1 MNGLMTRTCL
11 TTLSLVVLV
20 ILALISATAC
30 EESTP
35 SRDSE
40 FSAVATVQSTII
52 AGSPTVSVTTSIS
65 TQTPTPEPDLEATV
79 QAMVLA
85 VLPTATPTVTPD
97 LPATIE
103 AGVAATVAA
112 IPTNTSTATS
122 TPSPTP
128 TASIPTTTPV
138 PIATHSPTATVI
150 PTPTLSQMVEA
161 IKLSIAYIETADG
174 GGTGF
179 IVDEDGLLVTNA
191 HVVNDSLTVNV
202 VFEDGNEYDGNVLGV
217 DERAD
222 LAIVKLRADRKFS
235 AMGLGN
241 SDDVDVG
248 DEVIALGFPLS
259 YELGSS
265 LTVTRGIISAKRS
278 FEGVERFQ
286 TDAALNPGNSGGP
299 LVSRDGKVVGV
310 NYAEL
315 AMSDGSPVDNIGFSI
330 AINEL
335 KRRLASLRSGENELF
350 PTPTPGLW
358 STYRNEDYG
367 YQLETAPDWSL
378 DEETEDGNA
387 TFWTEDSTGILKV
400 IIRELRRNSTLEEL
414 ADSERNLFEELSLQ
428 ESWNLLET
436 KAFQRREERG
446 REYYHFA
453 YRRQSSDEYCVTD
466 GISRIF
472 VSDFYPSKPYGF
484 VVRISVCERS
494 LDRYAAERDEMLS
507 SFADSD
513 TFPPTPT
520 PVPWITLRNERYGYR
535 LDVPPDLTE
544 AEETNDNVV
553 TMVSG
558 GGQSLFTILALDLG
572 EQLDLKMMAE
582 IWRDV
587 LTESARDDGWV
598 LFEILSLQK
607 EQSRGDEFYH
617 LHYRRQKTDDSCV
630 EDGITRILLSDSY
643 PSKPFGFV
651 VGGQICEDSLDL
663 YEDTRREMIE
673 SFGAR

>member
-1 MNGLMTRTCL
+1 M
-11 TTLSLVVLV
+11 
-20 ILALISATAC
+20 
-30 EESTP
+30 
-35 SRDSE
+35 
-40 FSAVATVQSTII
+40 
-52 AGSPTVSVTTSIS
+52 
-65 TQTPTPEPDLEATV
+65 
-79 QAMVLA
+79 
-85 VLPTATPTVTPD
+85 
-97 LPATIE
+97 
-103 AGVAATVAA
+103 
-112 IPTNTSTATS
+112 
-122 TPSPTP
+122 
-128 TASIPTTTPV
+128 
-138 PIATHSPTATVI
+138 
-150 PTPTLSQMVEA
+150 
-161 IKLSIAYIETADG
+161 
-174 GGTGF
+174 
-179 IVDEDGLLVTNA
+179 
-191 HVVNDSLTVNV
+191 
-202 VFEDGNEYDGNVLGV
+202 
-217 DERAD
+217 
-222 LAIVKLRADRKFS
+222 
-235 AMGLGN
+235 
-241 SDDVDVG
+241 
-248 DEVIALGFPLS
+248 
-259 YELGSS
+259 
-265 LTVTRGIISAKRS
+265 
-278 FEGVERFQ
+278 
-286 TDAALNPGNSGGP
+286 
-299 LVSRDGKVVGV
+299 GV

-358 STYRNEDYG
+358 TTYRNEDYG
-367 YQLETAPDWSL
+367 YHLETAPGWIL
-378 DEETEDGNA
+378 DEETDGGNA

-428 ESWNLLET
+428 DSWNLLET

-466 GISRIF
+466 GMSRIF
-472 VSDFYPSKPYGF
+472 VSDFYPSKPYRF

-520 PVPWITLRNERYGYR
+520 PVPWITPHNERYGYR

-572 EQLDLKMMAE
+572 EQLDLKMMAD

-587 LTESARDDGWV
+587 LTESARDGGWV
-598 LFEILSLQK
+598 LFEIPSLQK

-673 SFGAR
+673 SFDAR